1 GAASYVFRFRRGPG
15 RGEGWMGL
23 GSRETIALA
32 EAREAAL
39 AARKLLQQGTDP
51 LEAKR
56 RHVAEQRLASAKALT
71 FREAAAQYI
80 ASHESAWR
88 GGKHKAEWI
97 STLERFVFPQIGSMP
112 VQSIDVELVLGV
124 LRPNWEL
131 KTQTMSNGRGR
142 IEMVLDFCAARGLRT
157 GDNPASWRTLKHLL
171 PARAKVQRKE
181 HHPAMDYAEVGA
193 FVAELRKLD
202 GVDARCL
209 EFTILTAVRT
219 AEAIG
224 MRFSEINDSGDTWT
238 IPPARTKGHKEHRVP
253 LSPRAQ
259 EILAE

>member
-1 GAASYVFRFRRGPG
+1 
-15 RGEGWMGL
+15 
-23 GSRETIALA
+23 
-32 EAREAAL
+32 
-39 AARKLLQQGTDP
+39 
-51 LEAKR
+51 
-56 RHVAEQRLASAKALT
+56 
-71 FREAAAQYI
+71 
-80 ASHESAWR
+80 
-88 GGKHKAEWI
+88 
-97 STLERFVFPQIGSMP
+97 
-112 VQSIDVELVLGV
+112 
-124 LRPNWEL
+124 
-131 KTQTMSNGRGR
+131 
-142 IEMVLDFCAARGLRT
+142 
-157 GDNPASWRTLKHLL
+157 LKHLL

-181 HHPAMDYAEVGA
+181 HHPAMDYVEIGA

-259 EILAE
+259 EILAEMRALDTGSVYVFAGRSLRKPIGNSALFHLLQRLRPGLTVHGFRSTFRDWCGAATNVQREIAEM